1 MNDEMDKRERQG
13 AEDDLKVIRS
23 VMEACARKQQDS
35 GIYYILWGSL
45 IPAMTAVTYV
55 LVSLKK
61 FRFIGPVWGISMIL
75 GVAAGILI
83 GIKRRKRVPSRADR
97 FHSAI
102 WLAAG
107 GSICVI
113 FLLGYLPFFS
123 AGRSIPLNILMMML
137 SFLLANAIFVS
148 GTLSAAGVLKFSAAG
163 WWIAGIICFFM
174 PQYRAPIVVAA
185 ATLLFE
191 LIPGIVL
198 DRRYRNERL
207 RLQKN

>member
-1 MNDEMDKRERQG
+1 MDHAVGKEEKQR
-13 AEDDLKVIRS
+13 AEDDLKLIRS
-23 VMEACARKQQDS
+23 VMEACARKQQDN
-35 GIYYILWGSL
+35 GIYHILWGSL

-61 FRFIGPVWGISMIL
+61 FRFIGPLWGISMVL
-75 GVAAGILI
+75 GAAAGILI
-83 GIKRRKRVPSRADR
+83 GIKRRRRVPSQADR

-107 GSICVI
+107 GSICVVFI
-113 FLLGYLPFFS
+113 LGYLPFFS
-123 AGRSIPLNILMMML
+123 AGRNIPLNILMMML
-137 SFLLANAIFVS
+137 SFLLANAVFIS

-174 PQYRAPIVVAA
+174 PQYRAPLVVAA

-207 RLQKN
+207 RLQKY